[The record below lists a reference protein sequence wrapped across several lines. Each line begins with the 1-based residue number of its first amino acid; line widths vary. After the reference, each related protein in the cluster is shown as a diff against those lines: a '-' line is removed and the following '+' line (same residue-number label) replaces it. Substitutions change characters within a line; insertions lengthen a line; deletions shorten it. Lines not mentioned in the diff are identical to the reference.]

1 MRLLRNLTLI
11 LFGILFVVFVIG
23 CSEDAEE
30 IDNVNNTDTSDVVVL
45 SGTMTEDL
53 KLTKDKKYLLRGG
66 VFIGAD
72 GGKTATLT
80 IEPGT
85 IIYGESATKGML
97 VINRGSKIIA
107 EGTASEPIV
116 FTSDKPVGSRTRGD
130 WGGLIINGR
139 APLNT
144 GEEAYGEGGTGYYG
158 GNNPNDSS
166 GILKYVRVEFAG
178 REISPDNELNGIA
191 FQGVGSGTIVDY
203 VQVHMNADD
212 GIEMF
217 GGTVNIKHALIT
229 GVADDCFDWTDGWQ
243 GKAQFLVCQHYGDEG
258 DNGIEADN
266 SHNDNMAKPIS
277 NPTIYNITLIG
288 SPGSEKSDTGI
299 LLREGTKA
307 RIYNAIV
314 LGWGESGLDIDHQA
328 TFDNAKAGELIVDN
342 SIFFDN
348 KPENFSDD
356 TEDKN
361 KPELKFS
368 EKEFAKTMMK
378 NNLEATQSPIID
390 PYNHRS
396 PNFKSTGPALS
407 HPAKTPPSDG
417 FFESVN
423 FIGGVGSNDWTLG
436 WTTSAPN

>member
-1 MRLLRNLTLI
+1 MRSLKNLTLI
-11 LFGILFVVFVIG
+11 LFGILFAVLIIG
-23 CSEDAEE
+23 CSEDEE
-30 IDNVNNTDTSDVVVL
+30 EVDNNQPDASNVVVL
-45 SGTMTEDL
+45 SGTITEDL

-72 GGKTATLT
+72 GGKSVTLT

-144 GEEAYGEGGTGYYG
+144 GKEAYGEGGTGYYG
-158 GNNPNDSS
+158 GSDPNDNS

-217 GGTVNIKHALIT
+217 GGTVNIKRALIT

-243 GKAQFLVCQHYGDEG
+243 GKAQFIVCQHYGDEG
-258 DNGIEADN
+258 DNGFEADN
-266 SHNDNMAKPIS
+266 SHLDNLAKPIS
-277 NPTIYNITLIG
+277 NPTIYNVTIIG
-288 SPGSEKSDTGI
+288 APGSEKADTGL

-307 RIYNAIV
+307 KIYNAIV
-314 LGWGESGLDIDHQA
+314 IGWGESAIDVDHQA
-328 TFDNAKAGELIVDN
+328 TFDNVKAGELIVDN

-348 KPENFSDD
+348 KPENFIDD

-361 KPELKFS
+361 KPELKFN
-368 EKEFAKTMMK
+368 EKEFAKTIMK
-378 NNLEATQSPIID
+378 NNLEANQNPIVN
-390 PYNHRS
+390 PYDLRS

-407 HPAKTPPSDG
+407 HPAKLPPGDG
-417 FFESVN
+417 FFESAN
-423 FIGGVGSNDWTLG
+423 FIGGIGSADWTLG